1 MPTERLCMRHTREI
15 LRHKWLLGS
24 SHRLVTS
31 SLAVSH
37 GAITDTTQ
45 RALRAGLNW
54 DSVCALLD
62 SELEQLL
69 YPCLLY
75 TSSIAAAAVN
85 LWRYTNSSNIR
96 S

>member
-31 SLAVSH
+31 SLKVSH

-45 RALRAGLNW
+45 RALRAGLEW
-54 DSVCALLD
+54 DSVCDLAD

-69 YPCLLY
+69 YPPPP
-75 TSSIAAAAVN
+75 SAGDRKSVV
-85 LWRYTNSSNIR
+85 
-96 S
+96 

>member
-45 RALRAGLNW
+45 RALR
-54 DSVCALLD
+54 
-62 SELEQLL
+62 
-69 YPCLLY
+69 CLLY
-75 TSSIAAAAVN
+75 TSRCV
-85 LWRYTNSSNIR
+85 
-96 S
+96 